1 MFLKIN
7 DIRDVFLKVKRT
19 LVAGDNSERKEYF
32 GERNSII
39 SFVTVTSLMH
49 LKMIVCHYLGM
60 QWKGDGLV
68 GGMVRE
74 VVTLI
79 HTKFLDPFL
88 CTTVR
93 LSKGFNIKSYF

>member
-1 MFLKIN
+1 MFLRIN
-7 DIRDVFLKVKRT
+7 DITDVFLKVKRT

-32 GERNSII
+32 GKRNSII

-49 LKMIVCHYLGM
+49 LKMIVWHYLGM
-60 QWKGDGLV
+60 QWKGHGLV

-74 VVTLI
+74 AVTLI
-79 HTKFLDPFL
+79 YTKFLDPFL

-93 LSKGFNIKSYF
+93 LSKGFNIK